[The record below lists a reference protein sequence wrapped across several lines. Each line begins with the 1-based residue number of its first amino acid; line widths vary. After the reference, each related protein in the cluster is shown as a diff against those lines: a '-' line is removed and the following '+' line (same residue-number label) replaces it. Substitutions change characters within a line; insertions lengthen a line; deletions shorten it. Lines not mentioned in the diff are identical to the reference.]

1 METSPT
7 VAPSG
12 WRSALKASLKE
23 INWHEVGYTFAITW
37 LWVTTLLAV
46 VGLIAKLTESLQLLP
61 DTATVEVTAYWY
73 YRIVDRAWS
82 REVTDGSFWEH
93 MFLVVIAAPLIEEAI
108 FRWFVCSVGERL
120 EQLRL
125 KWPVIV
131 VFSFLIFGL
140 LHPNRVY
147 SIALQGV
154 TGLFFARLY
163 LKYKGKDQLAAYA
176 SCVAVHAAYNFSVN
190 VWEVI
195 QKWTS

>member
-1 METSPT
+1 MENQ
-7 VAPSG
+7 AA
-12 WRSALKASLKE
+12 SASSWWSELRAFGKR
-23 INWHEVGYTFAITW
+23 IRWGDVGSTFAATW
-37 LWVTTLLAV
+37 LWVTVLLAV
-46 VGLIAKLTESLQLLP
+46 VGLIAKLTESLGILP

-73 YRIVDRAWS
+73 YRLVDRAWS

-108 FRWFVCSVGERL
+108 FRWLVCSIGERL
-120 EQLRL
+120 ENLRL
-125 KWPVIV
+125 KWPVII

-154 TGLFFARLY
+154 SGLLFARLY
-163 LKYKGKDQLAAYA
+163 LKYKGEDQLAAYA

-195 QKWTS
+195 QKWAS